1 MKTMNFSKTTTY
13 NRGLEI
19 SSKIVY
25 WISWVLL
32 WIQTI
37 SLLVIPIYMLLTA
50 FKSSNLEVVRN
61 PFGFPKTLVWKNFTV
76 IFTVIEEKL
85 QLSVTNML
93 GVSFIMS
100 TVPQILILFFTTCF
114 AYVEAKYDFIG
125 KKFFFNFGII
135 LMIIPIVGNTAASM
149 QIRKALHVYDNLF
162 LHIMVSPSGC
172 FSGMNFLMLYAAFK
186 VLPWDYAESVF
197 IDGGNSYTV
206 FFKIYLPM
214 VLPQVF
220 AFFVLGFMAAWNDY
234 STYMVWLPSTPNV
247 SYGMYLFN
255 LRANQFRMTQPE
267 LMAGFTIVM
276 IPTAILYILTQNL
289 ITSKLLVGGLKG

>member
-1 MKTMNFSKTTTY
+1 MNSTNIKNPATC

-19 SSKIVY
+19 TSKIVY
-25 WISWVLL
+25 WASWVIL
-32 WIQTI
+32 WLQVV
-37 SLLVIPIYMLLTA
+37 SLLIIPFYMLMTA

-61 PFGFPKTLVWKNFTV
+61 PFGFPKSLVWKNFTV

-85 QLSVTNML
+85 QLSIASMV
-93 GVSFIMS
+93 GVSFLMS
-100 TVPQILILFFTTCF
+100 TVPQLLGLFFTTCF
-114 AYVEAKYDFIG
+114 AYIEAKYEFIG
-125 KKFFFNFGII
+125 RKFFFNFGIV
-135 LMIIPIVGNTAASM
+135 LLIIPIVGNSASSM
-149 QIRKALHVYDNLF
+149 QIRKALNVYDNLF
-162 LHIMVSPSGC
+162 LHIITSPSGC
-172 FSGMNFLMLYAAFK
+172 FYGMNFLMLYAAFK

-206 FFKIYLPM
+206 FFRIYLPM

-220 AFFVLGFMAAWNDY
+220 AFFVLGFMGAWNDY

-247 SYGMYLFN
+247 AYGMYLFN
-255 LRANQFRMTQPE
+255 LRANLFRMTQPE